1 MFRRLK
7 WGKRNTI
14 IGALALLVVGLALAL
29 GVSTLFLGGSTDDDS
44 ALGSEVDELVPIPT
58 HQPTPSPTPVP
69 PPPPS
74 EAPPA
79 RLIIDKIGV
88 DAPIATLSVD
98 EDLIPEVPAE
108 GQTVAWYDFSSKPQ
122 HGSNVV
128 FSGHVTWDKAPAVFW
143 ELDSLEKGD
152 LIRVKL
158 EDEAEI
164 QYRVTQVRAVEWD
177 DPEAVELIW
186 PTPDEMITIVTCG
199 GTWIP
204 DPNSSIGGNYTHR
217 TVVRAEPVT
226 ELTAGGSLSGD
237 SN

>member
-7 WGKRNTI
+7 WGRRNTI
-14 IGALALLVVGLALAL
+14 IGGLALLAVGIALAL
-29 GVSTLFLGGSTDDDS
+29 GVSTVFLGGSTDDDS
-44 ALGSEVDELVPIPT
+44 ALGSQVDELVPIPT
-58 HQPTPSPTPVP
+58 HQPTPSPTPLP
-69 PPPPS
+69 PSPTPLPS

-88 DAPIATLSVD
+88 DAPIITLSVD
-98 EDLIPEVPAE
+98 ENRIPEVPAE
-108 GQTVAWYDFSSKPQ
+108 GQTVAWYNFSSKPQ

-128 FSGHVTWDKAPAVFW
+128 FSGHVTWDRVPAVFW
-143 ELDSLEKGD
+143 ELDTVERGD

-158 EDEAEI
+158 EDETEF
-164 QYRVTQVRAVEWD
+164 QYRVTRVRAVEWD
-177 DPEAVELIW
+177 DPEGVELIW

-204 DPNSSIGGNYTHR
+204 DASNPIGGNYTHR

-226 ELTAGGSLSGD
+226 DAIAASP
-237 SN
+237 